1 MYPAAAREAH
11 VFGFW
16 KRIIEYW
23 KASLSMRLA
32 AITIAVLFLA
42 AVVFQQYLQNQYLS
56 FLLEASKKT
65 DAVVLDVEAD
75 TVSRSFWSNMQTGAT
90 FSLEKDLVNAAL
102 DYLDDTGDLSAKLT
116 LTDCIERF
124 VRRNMGELV
133 NTALVRPDGTVVLQK
148 NRAIYN
154 LYSGNYLWNETN
166 RPQLEELCLA
176 LKEQLD
182 RDTVPRAAVSS
193 APNSYTLSVKNATI
207 STTRNLLHIAYA
219 LPGNQRNSENLK
231 YILVLTFSL
240 TSVDD
245 FFEKISGMEGD

>member
-90 FSLEKDLVNAAL
+90 FSLEKDLINAAL
-102 DYLDDTGDLSAKLT
+102 DYLDDTEDLSAKLT

-219 LPGNQRNSENLK
+219 LPGN
-231 YILVLTFSL
+231 
-240 TSVDD
+240 
-245 FFEKISGMEGD
+245 